1 MIYQKYIEQFD
12 KIGYSEDRIV
22 VVPNF
27 INKKNLDLVN
37 AWLSESKT
45 EGGIDRN
52 DINNEVVVNILL
64 DSENKIYDQIHNL
77 ISVECYT
84 LAVDSI

>member
-64 DSENKIYDQIHNL
+64 DSENKIYDQIKNN
-77 ISVECYT
+77 YT
-84 LAVDSI
+84 MV